1 MKERGF
7 ERREEKKRSKQRGR
21 QADTKQRE
29 AEGEMRKQT
38 EHGDAGR
45 LSRL

>member
-1 MKERGF
+1 MKKRGF
-7 ERREEKKRSKQRGR
+7 EREKKKRRGVNR
-21 QADTKQRE
+21 EGDRKQRE

-38 EHGDAGR
+38 EHGDAGG